1 MGRKKVI
8 PKKIISTKPKERKEE
23 IKKIIT
29 YLPNT
34 TKNKWDKIKGVE
46 GDIVRFKTNDN
57 SRQDFLKNKTYTLL
71 YVGVYND
78 DLYFYYEIKK

>member
-1 MGRKKVI
+1 MRRKKVK

-23 IKKIIT
+23 IKKVIT
-29 YLPNT
+29 FIPNDSK
-34 TKNKWDKIKGVE
+34 TKWNKIKGVE
-46 GDIVRFKTNDN
+46 GDIVRFKTGDD

-71 YVGVYND
+71 YTGVYND